1 MFILPL
7 PVTNIDEYKEQLEL
21 ITKLV
26 GMCSKATAKVLLNK
40 SEITSDPYKL
50 YLALCL
56 ECEAAGIDLG
66 EPNIHVG
73 IIRDDQ

>member
-1 MFILPL
+1 
-7 PVTNIDEYKEQLEL
+7 
-21 ITKLV
+21 
-26 GMCSKATAKVLLNK
+26 MCSKATAKVLLNK

-66 EPNIHVG
+66 GPNIHVG
-73 IIRDDQ
+73 IIRDEQ